1 MRPPERGLLEL
12 PQWVLSHPPPPH
24 EVELDLGPE
33 EEGPRKGQASKSRK
47 GEESQ
52 RASQG
57 KEGQRA
63 SQEETGRRVSGRAKE
78 RRVHWE

>member
-33 EEGPRKGQASKSRK
+33 EEGPRKGQAS
-47 GEESQ
+47 SQ
-52 RASQG
+52 V
-57 KEGQRA
+57 KERRVN
-63 SQEETGRRVSGRAKE
+63 ERIKDRRVSG
-78 RRVHWE
+78 